1 MKVAMRA
8 GRRAGG
14 GRTGRRSDKP
24 RWYRVRVDSE
34 SGVFLGSLCLDGGGL
49 RSVIDDERAYLPL
62 WNAVH
67 EGSAAPADFVALH
80 KAGIRSVV
88 VVGEDGELGSAAE
101 A

>member
-1 MKVAMRA
+1 MKVATRA
-8 GRRAGG
+8 GRKVDG
-14 GRTGRRSDKP
+14 GRRVRRSDKP

-34 SGVFLGSLCLDGGGL
+34 SGVYLGSLCLDAGGL

-67 EGSAAPADFVALH
+67 EGSAAPANFLALH
-80 KAGIRSVV
+80 KAGIRSVL
-88 VVGEDGELGSAAE
+88 VVGEDGELDSAAE

>member
-1 MKVAMRA
+1 M
-8 GRRAGG
+8 G
-14 GRTGRRSDKP
+14 

-34 SGVFLGSLCLDGGGL
+34 CGVYLGSLCLDAGGL
-49 RSVIDDERAYLPL
+49 RPVIDDERAYLPL

-67 EGSAAPADFVALH
+67 EGSQAPAGFVALH

-88 VVGEDGELGSAAE
+88 VMGEDREGGLAPRE